1 MRSAVGLAALVLAAG
16 PGPTEMLKQR
26 DAEIRSILPPEGQA
40 VTPEARS
47 RLEKIITRA
56 IDLRAMA
63 ESALGARWKQMTEKQ
78 RKRLLSAFERRFQ
91 QVGSSELDGYRST
104 QIQYQPEEKVDEEV
118 VKVPTQVDVKGEP
131 TEITYAMRRGKEGW
145 RIVDIVV
152 DGVST
157 VENYRASFAK
167 VIAKEGVDGLIDRL
181 SRGAAKAA
189 GKKS

>member
-1 MRSAVGLAALVLAAG
+1 MRSALVLAALLLAG
-16 PGPTEMLKQR
+16 GESPTETLKRR
-26 DAEIRSILPPEGQA
+26 DAEIRAVLPPEGQELKA
-40 VTPEARS
+40 EARS
-47 RLEKIITRA
+47 RLERILTRA
-56 IDLRAMA
+56 IDLRSMA

-78 RKRLLSAFERRFQ
+78 RKRLLAAFERRFQ

-104 QIQYQPEEKVDEEV
+104 QIQYKAEEKVDDEV

-131 TEITYAMRRGKEGW
+131 TEIAYAMRRGKEGW

-167 VIAKEGVDGLIDRL
+167 VIAKEGVEGLIGRL
-181 SRGAAKAA
+181 SRGGAKAT

>member
-1 MRSAVGLAALVLAAG
+1 MRSALVLAAMLAAAG
-16 PGPTEMLKQR
+16 EGPTETLKQR
-26 DAEIRSILPPEGQA
+26 DVEIRAVLPPDGQE
-40 VTPEARS
+40 VTPAARS
-47 RLEKIITRA
+47 RLEKILTRA
-56 IDLRAMA
+56 IDLRTMA
-63 ESALGARWKQMTEKQ
+63 ESALGARWKEMTEKQ
-78 RKRLLSAFERRFQ
+78 RKRLLAAFERRFQ

-104 QIQYQPEEKVDEEV
+104 QIQYKPEEKVGDDL

-131 TEITYAMRRGKEGW
+131 TEITYAMRRSKEGW

-157 VENYRASFAK
+157 VENYRASFAR
-167 VIAKEGVDGLIDRL
+167 VIAKEGVEGLIGRL